1 MPILFRWIFYSCLY
15 RTIATMAALIAIF
28 AIIEVFD
35 KSRYLGHGMTGSL
48 IVEYILL
55 KTPMMV
61 TELMPVMLLVAIS
74 IYISEISHH
83 HEAAALKASGLGLKR
98 ILLPALLIG
107 FLGGILSFILGE
119 FVTPVTNTRLDSI
132 ERTHIHHKQD
142 VVTGTQWL
150 KDENRFYRIK
160 PLTSGVFSMIVLETN
175 NQGLWSKR
183 MDAAKAI
190 YKNDTWLLYD
200 VYLSQPDT
208 KEGMQLTHTDT
219 AFIPSDIGPETADPP
234 SPKHMNFE
242 QLFSYA
248 DSLQRAGLEAGGYIF
263 ELHRKI
269 ASLLT
274 CLVMVILAIALCLN
288 LGSRIAATSWGL
300 IGALT
305 LGMSFY
311 VLGNASSLLIH
322 GNQLSPAYAAWLPLL
337 SFGGFSMFLLLHR
350 EGKI

>member
-1 MPILFRWIFYSCLY
+1 
-15 RTIATMAALIAIF
+15 
-28 AIIEVFD
+28 
-35 KSRYLGHGMTGSL
+35 MTGSL
-48 IVEYILL
+48 IIEYIFL
-55 KTPMMV
+55 KTPMMI
-61 TELMPVMLLVAIS
+61 TELMPVILLVAVS

-83 HEAAALKASGLGLKR
+83 HEVVALKASGLGLKR
-98 ILLPALLIG
+98 ILLHALLIG
-107 FLGGILSFILGE
+107 FLGGAFSFILGE
-119 FVTPVTNTRLDSI
+119 FVTPITNARLDTI
-132 ERTHIHHKQD
+132 ERTHIHHRPE
-142 VVTGTQWL
+142 VATGIQWL
-150 KDENRFYRIK
+150 KDENKFYRIK
-160 PLTSGVFSMIVLETN
+160 PLASGVFSMIVLETN
-175 NQGLWSKR
+175 SRGQWIRR

-200 VYLSQPDT
+200 IFISQPDT
-208 KEGMQLTHTDT
+208 QEGMRLTHTDT
-219 AFIPSDIGPETADPP
+219 SFIPSDIGPETADPP
-234 SPKHMNFE
+234 SPKHMSFE
-242 QLFSYA
+242 QLYSYTNN
-248 DSLQRAGLEAGGYIF
+248 LQRAGLEAGGYTF

-269 ASLLT
+269 ASSLT

-350 EGKI
+350 ETKI